1 MALPPR
7 GTRPQGH
14 HRDRSQPQAEA
25 QVQDPRRHPSLGLG
39 PQAAQRPHRGVGVAS
54 SQRSPRPRVPV
65 PAARSRNRFKH
76 RRGPPTRTHVS
87 GKRGKRSRIAGVRGS
102 HTRVPDLLDDTDVA
116 RPRATIPERPLL
128 EGEKRPHGG
137 RQGPCFYI
145 GGSNGASIIGSY
157 CRSKGWQRIQDSRRE
172 DYTLKWCE
180 VKCRDNY
187 HSFRE
192 GEQLL
197 YQIPNNKLLTTKIG
211 LLGALREYSR
221 RTALPVSSPPPC
233 SPRVL
238 KMEEFFPETYRLDI
252 RDERE
257 AFFTLFDGE
266 RPRDPQACFRPMGS
280 GMDQGL
286 GSVRA
291 GPSPARSRWGR
302 GHGGEGWS

>member
-102 HTRVPDLLDDTDVA
+102 HTRVPGWAQETPMGSSQEGQLLCSPSQPGRDADLLDDTDVA

-128 EGEKRPHGG
+128 EGEKAATR
-137 RQGPCFYI
+137 RQ
-145 GGSNGASIIGSY
+145 A
-157 CRSKGWQRIQDSRRE
+157 
-172 DYTLKWCE
+172 
-180 VKCRDNY
+180 
-187 HSFRE
+187 
-192 GEQLL
+192 
-197 YQIPNNKLLTTKIG
+197 
-211 LLGALREYSR
+211 GALLLHR
-221 RTALPVSSPPPC
+221 RQQRGLHN
-233 SPRVL
+233 
-238 KMEEFFPETYRLDI
+238 RLLLQ
-252 RDERE
+252 E
-257 AFFTLFDGE
+257 
-266 RPRDPQACFRPMGS
+266 
-280 GMDQGL
+280 QGL
-286 GSVRA
+286 AAHPGQ
-291 GPSPARSRWGR
+291 PARGL
-302 GHGGEGWS
+302 HAEVV

>member
-1 MALPPR
+1 IGSGPLVRTQPRLTSDPHLP
-7 GTRPQGH
+7 
-14 HRDRSQPQAEA
+14 A
-25 QVQDPRRHPSLGLG
+25 
-39 PQAAQRPHRGVGVAS
+39 
-54 SQRSPRPRVPV
+54 
-65 PAARSRNRFKH
+65 
-76 RRGPPTRTHVS
+76 
-87 GKRGKRSRIAGVRGS
+87 
-102 HTRVPDLLDDTDVA
+102 DLLDDTDVA

-221 RTALPVSSPPPC
+221 VVNKSHKTSSLC
-233 SPRVL
+233 
-238 KMEEFFPETYRLDI
+238 
-252 RDERE
+252 
-257 AFFTLFDGE
+257 A
-266 RPRDPQACFRPMGS
+266 QAK
-280 GMDQGL
+280 
-286 GSVRA
+286 
-291 GPSPARSRWGR
+291 
-302 GHGGEGWS
+302 